1 VVILLDNQLN
11 ETQKN
16 KFLENTS
23 ALAVSATGIA
33 SQNQLWVYNSLNQ
46 QIGLLII

>member
-1 VVILLDNQLN
+1 MRISMWLSDNQLN

-33 SQNQLWVYNSLNQ
+33 SKISCGFTIV
-46 QIGLLII
+46 